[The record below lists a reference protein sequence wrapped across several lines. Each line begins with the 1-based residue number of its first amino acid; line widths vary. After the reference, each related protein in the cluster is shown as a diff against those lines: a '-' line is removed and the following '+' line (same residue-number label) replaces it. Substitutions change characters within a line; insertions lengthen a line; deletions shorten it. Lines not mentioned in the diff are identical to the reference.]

1 MAAHDLSMP
10 LCAQISK
17 MKFSQRI
24 GKQPVNT
31 ALQTEG
37 MDDALR
43 SSIWNVL
50 DLWIWQRQGFL
61 YPSYSGSGWL
71 GDIDAFSKVLW
82 FQFFKKP
89 IDTRPNHARQ
99 LLAVVRE
106 FFFGC
111 EWYEVYDFLEF
122 VLRLENNEQ
131 LSTALNNIL
140 ERELAGY
147 RYVSQAF
154 VPVTDEE
161 EIESIEQALDSGPF
175 AGVAAHLKSAI
186 DHLGRKQDPDYRNS
200 IKESISAVES
210 MAKELTSNPKASL
223 GDALTILESKDKLHP
238 ALKKSLSAL
247 YGYTSN
253 EDGIR
258 HAMLEEPSL
267 SAADAKFILVACSA
281 FINYLKEKV

>member
-1 MAAHDLSMP
+1 
-10 LCAQISK
+10 

-24 GKQPVNT
+24 GKQPVYT

-43 SSIWNVL
+43 NSLWNVL
-50 DLWIWQRQGFL
+50 DLFIWQRQGFL
-61 YPSYSGSGWL
+61 GPSYGGGGPV
-71 GDIDAFSKVLW
+71 GDIHAFSQVLW

-89 IDTRPNHARQ
+89 IDTCPTRALE
-99 LLAVVRE
+99 LLAVIRK
-106 FFFGC
+106 FFFES

-122 VLRLENNEQ
+122 VLRLEKPDQ
-131 LSTALNNIL
+131 LSAALNNIL

-147 RYVSQAF
+147 RFVSGAF
-154 VPVTDEE
+154 VPVTDPQ

-175 AGVAAHLKSAI
+175 VGVAAHLRSAI
-186 DHLGRKQDPDYRNS
+186 DHLGRKQEPDYRNS

-210 MAKELTSNPKASL
+210 MAKELTSNPKATL
-223 GDALTILESKDKLHP
+223 GDALSILELKGRLHP

-253 EDGIR
+253 EEGIR

-267 SAADAKFILVACSA
+267 SAVDAKFILVVCSA
-281 FINYLKEKV
+281 FINYFKEKV

>member
-1 MAAHDLSMP
+1 
-10 LCAQISK
+10 

-24 GKQPVNT
+24 GKKPVNT
-31 ALQTEG
+31 ALQAEG
-37 MDDALR
+37 MDDALK
-43 SSIWNVL
+43 SSLWNVL
-50 DLWIWQRQGFL
+50 DIWIWQRQGFL
-61 YPSYSGSGWL
+61 YPSYRGSGRL

-89 IDTRPNHARQ
+89 IDARPTYAAQ
-99 LLAVVRE
+99 LLNNIRE
-106 FFFGC
+106 YFFGC

-122 VLRLENNEQ
+122 VLRLENDEQ
-131 LSTALNNIL
+131 LITALNNIL

-147 RYVSQAF
+147 RFVSRAF
-154 VPVTDEE
+154 VPVTDAE

-186 DHLGRKQDPDYRNS
+186 EHLGRKQDPDYRNS

-210 MAKELTSNPKASL
+210 LAKELTGNSRASL
-223 GDALTILESKDKLHP
+223 GDALAILESKGKLHP
-238 ALKKSLSAL
+238 ALKRSLSSL

-253 EDGIR
+253 ENGIR

>member
-1 MAAHDLSMP
+1 
-10 LCAQISK
+10 

-31 ALQTEG
+31 VLQTEG

-43 SSIWNVL
+43 ASLWNVL
-50 DLWIWQRQGFL
+50 DLFIWQRHGFL
-61 YPSYSGSGWL
+61 YPSYSSSGPL
-71 GDIDAFSKVLW
+71 GDIDDFSKVLW
-82 FQFFKKP
+82 FHFFKKP
-89 IDTRPNHARQ
+89 IDTRPAYAGD
-99 LLAVVRE
+99 LLGVIRN
-106 FFFGC
+106 FFFNC
-111 EWYEVYDFLEF
+111 EWYEVYDFIEF
-122 VLRLENNEQ
+122 VLGLENTEQ
-131 LSTALNNIL
+131 LSAAVNNIL

-154 VPVTDEE
+154 VPVTDAE
-161 EIESIEQALDSGPF
+161 EIESIEQALDSSPF

-186 DHLGRKQDPDYRNS
+186 DHLSRKQDPDYRNS

-210 MAKELTSNPKASL
+210 VAKELTRNPKASL
-223 GDALTILESKDKLHP
+223 GDALSILESRERLHP

-258 HAMLEEPSL
+258 HAMLEEPIL